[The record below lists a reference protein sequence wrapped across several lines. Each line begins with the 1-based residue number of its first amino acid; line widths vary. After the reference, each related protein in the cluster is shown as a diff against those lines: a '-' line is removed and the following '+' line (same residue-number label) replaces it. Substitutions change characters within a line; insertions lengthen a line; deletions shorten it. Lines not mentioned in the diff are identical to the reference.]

1 MIVKESR
8 VIEFKRTYTDD
19 IKKEI
24 LAFVN
29 TSGGS
34 VYIGID
40 DEGKNFP
47 LENVDETILK
57 ITNSLRDSIRPDVT
71 MFVKIEC
78 VDEMVIVNV
87 QEGTRKPYYLTDKGL
102 KPSGVYVRQGTSSAP
117 ASFEEIRNMI
127 KLTDGDEYEQA
138 RSLEQD
144 LTFDSIAVEFEAKG
158 LALQAAQMRT
168 LGLINGDKTFT
179 NLGQLLSDQCR
190 HSIKFAVFKGVK
202 KGEFKTRKEMDGS
215 LITQMRSAFDF
226 LQLSNNLVATFSGL
240 DRIEQYD
247 YPEEVLREAMLN
259 AIIHREYS
267 FSGSTI
273 VNIYDDRIEFVSL
286 GGLVAG
292 LFKEDLFLGISQP
305 RNEKLANVFYR
316 LKYIEAYGTGVQRIM
331 QHYATLDVQPEIKVS
346 QSAFVLV
353 IPNMNY
359 HKSILNKTAT
369 KMKKQHEIVM
379 TYLKDNDVV
388 NNKDIQSLLNVKQ
401 TRAYAIIREMTKI
414 GLIEKKSSDKD
425 NREYVVSVE

>member
-1 MIVKESR
+1 MKESS
-8 VIEFKRTYTDD
+8 VVEFKRVYTDD

-34 VYIGID
+34 VYIGIN
-40 DEGKNFP
+40 DEGKKIP

-57 ITNSLRDSIRPDVT
+57 ITNSLRDSIRPDAT
-71 MFVKIEC
+71 MFVKIEYT
-78 VDEMVIVNV
+78 DKTVIVKV

-127 KLTDGDEYEQA
+127 KLSDGDEYEQT

-144 LTFDSIAVEFEAKG
+144 LTFNSITAEFETKG
-158 LALQAAQMRT
+158 LALMEAQMRT
-168 LGLINGDKTFT
+168 LGLLSGDKTFT

-215 LITQMRSAFDF
+215 LITQMRAAFDF
-226 LQLSNNLVATFSGL
+226 LQLNNNLVATFSGL

-292 LFKEDLFLGISQP
+292 LVKEDLFLGISQP

-316 LKYIEAYGTGVQRIM
+316 LKHIEAYGTGVQRIM
-331 QHYATLDVQPEIKVS
+331 QHYETLDVQPEIKVS

-353 IPNMNY
+353 IPNINY
-359 HKSILNKTAT
+359 HKSIFKKEI

-379 TYLKDNDVV
+379 TYLKGNDVV
-388 NNKDIQSLLNVKQ
+388 SNKDIQTLLNVKQ
-401 TRAYAIIREMTKI
+401 TRAYAILHEMTKV
-414 GLIEKKSSDKD
+414 GLIEKKSSNKD
-425 NREYVVSVE
+425 NREYVVSIK